1 MIFIILSICHNFSK
15 RDLYCPEDVKIT
27 GKRKTLLQEKTI
39 VYNSNWI
46 ECL

>member
-1 MIFIILSICHNFSK
+1 MIFIILSIYHNFSK

-27 GKRKTLLQEKTI
+27 GKRKTLLQEKNV